1 MTRTIFLDI
10 DGPMIPIR
18 AYFLPNQSKIVT
30 QFDPCATGMLLHL
43 IKLTDAKLV
52 ISSVHRLQG
61 KQHIEELFEQNGI
74 PIEHL
79 HYDWH
84 TTMDQGN
91 TRTEEIQFWLNDHPD
106 IHYYI
111 AIDDE
116 KLHDTLV
123 SAKCSGYEGF
133 SMANLLECK
142 IALHAYEGAVDDI
155 PESVQLERWQSTLDF
170 IKS

>member
-79 HYDWH
+79 HYD
-84 TTMDQGN
+84 
-91 TRTEEIQFWLNDHPD
+91 
-106 IHYYI
+106 
-111 AIDDE
+111 
-116 KLHDTLV
+116 
-123 SAKCSGYEGF
+123 
-133 SMANLLECK
+133 
-142 IALHAYEGAVDDI
+142 
-155 PESVQLERWQSTLDF
+155 F
-170 IKS
+170 IKSRVDCHLSS